1 MESRQKIKSRKKGL
15 TMQSKKFKVV
25 ITDAEYPSFDV
36 EQKVLSQ
43 LNVDLVKCQCTTEEE
58 LIRQCRDADAILNQY
73 AKITPYVIENLNQV
87 KIIARYGIGV
97 DNVDLEAATKK
108 NIFVTNVVYDIC
120 DVADHTIMLMLAL
133 TRKIFKVEESIKKF
147 EWDWKQFHPIPRM
160 KGKTIGIIGLGRV
173 GRQVARR
180 LSGFDVQLL
189 ACDPY
194 ISADVFTTYHA
205 KQVDHKTLLQ
215 HSDIVTIHVP
225 LSNETRNM
233 ISTNELKMM
242 RKKAIVINA
251 ARGGIVDEKAL
262 CEALKKKEIAG
273 AGLDVLEHE
282 PIQKENPLLHF
293 DNVIITP
300 HMGWYSEDTV
310 DEVQRIAA
318 EQVLECLQGKIPTN
332 LINKEVIK
340 KIR

>member
-1 MESRQKIKSRKKGL
+1 
-15 TMQSKKFKVV
+15 MQSKKFKVV

-36 EQKVLSQ
+36 EKKVLSQ

-58 LIRQCRDADAILNQY
+58 LIRHCRDADAILNQY
-73 AKITPYVIENLNQV
+73 AKITSQVIENLNQV

-97 DNVDLEAATKK
+97 DNVDLDAATKK
-108 NIFVTNVVYDIC
+108 NILVTNVVYDIC

-133 TRKIFKVEESIKKF
+133 TRKIFQVAKSIKKF

-180 LSGFDVQLL
+180 LQGFDVHLL

-194 ISADVFTTYHA
+194 IPTDMFTKYHA
-205 KQVDHKTLLQ
+205 KQVNLATLLEQ
-215 HSDIVTIHVP
+215 SDIVTIHVP
-225 LSNETRNM
+225 LNNETRNM
-233 ISTNELKMM
+233 ISTNELIKLK
-242 RKKAIVINA
+242 KKAIVINA

-262 CEALKKKEIAG
+262 YEALKKKEIAG

-318 EQVLECLQGKIPTN
+318 EQVLQCLQGRIPLN
-332 LINKEVIK
+332 LVNKEVIK
-340 KIR
+340 

>member
-1 MESRQKIKSRKKGL
+1 
-15 TMQSKKFKVV
+15 MQSKKFKVV

-36 EQKVLSQ
+36 EKKVLSP

-58 LIRQCRDADAILNQY
+58 LIRHCRDADAVLNQY
-73 AKITPYVIENLNQV
+73 AKITPYVIENLNRV

-97 DNVDLEAATKK
+97 DNVDLDAATKK

-147 EWDWKQFHPIPRM
+147 EWDWKLFHPIPRI
-160 KGKTIGIIGLGRV
+160 KGKNIGVIGLGRV

-194 ISADVFTTYHA
+194 IPADVFTTYKA
-205 KQVDHKTLLQ
+205 KQVDFQTLLKL
-215 HSDIVTIHVP
+215 SDIVTIHVP
-225 LSNETRNM
+225 LNKETKGM
-233 ISTNELKMM
+233 ISTNELKLMK
-242 RKKAIVINA
+242 KKAIVINA

-262 CEALKKKEIAG
+262 CGALKKKEIAG
-273 AGLDVLEHE
+273 AGLDVLEQE
-282 PIQKENPLLHF
+282 PIQKENPLLRF

-318 EQVLECLQGKIPTN
+318 EQVLQCLQGRIPSN
-332 LINKEVIK
+332 LVNKEVIK
-340 KIR
+340 

>member
-1 MESRQKIKSRKKGL
+1 MVNKKL
-15 TMQSKKFKVV
+15 KVV
-25 ITDAEYPSFDV
+25 ITDAEYPSFGS
-36 EQKVLSQ
+36 EKKVLSQ
-43 LNVDLVKCQCTTEEE
+43 CNVNLVKYQCATEKE
-58 LIRQCRDADAILNQY
+58 LISKCKDADALLNQY
-73 AKITPYVIENLNQV
+73 AKITANVIEHLDHV

-97 DNVDLEAATKK
+97 DNVDLDAATQK

-133 TRKIFKVEESIKKF
+133 TRKIFLMDKSIRKG
-147 EWDWKQFHPIPRM
+147 EWDWKKFHPIPRI
-160 KGKTIGIIGLGRV
+160 KGKTVGIIGLGRV

-180 LSGFDVQLL
+180 LQGFDVHLL

-194 ISADVFTTYHA
+194 ISTDVFKTYNA
-205 KQVDHKTLLQ
+205 KQVDHKTLLEQ
-215 HSDIVTIHVP
+215 SDIVTIHVP
-225 LSNETRNM
+225 LTKETRNM

-242 RKKAIVINA
+242 KKKVILINA

-262 CEALKKKEIAG
+262 LNALKKREIAG

-282 PIQKENPLLHF
+282 PIHKDNLLLSC

-318 EQVLECLQGKIPTN
+318 EQVLQCLQGKVPTN
-332 LINKEVIK
+332 LVNKEVLK
-340 KIR
+340 RMR

>member
-1 MESRQKIKSRKKGL
+1 MGTKKL
-15 TMQSKKFKVV
+15 KVV

-36 EQKVLSQ
+36 EKKVLSQ
-43 LNVDLVKCQCTTEEE
+43 LNVNLVKCQCTTEEE
-58 LIRQCRDADAILNQY
+58 IISNCRDADALLNQY
-73 AKITPYVIENLNQV
+73 AKITSLVIENLNHV

-97 DNVDLEAATKK
+97 DNVDLDAATKK
-108 NIFVTNVVYDIC
+108 NIFVTNVVYDIS

-133 TRKIFKVEESIKKF
+133 IRKIFRVEESIKRI
-147 EWDWKQFHPIPRM
+147 EWDWKKFHPIPRI
-160 KGKTIGIIGLGRV
+160 KGKTVGIIGLGRV

-180 LSGFDVQLL
+180 LQGFDVHLL

-194 ISADVFTTYHA
+194 IPSDVFTSYHA
-205 KQVDHKTLLQ
+205 RQVDHKTLLEQ
-215 HSDIVTIHVP
+215 SDIVTLHVP
-225 LSNETRNM
+225 LTKETRNM

-242 RKKAIVINA
+242 KKKAILINA

-262 CEALKKKEIAG
+262 CVALKKKEIAG
-273 AGLDVLEHE
+273 VGLDVLEHE
-282 PIQKENPLLHF
+282 PITEENPLLQY

-318 EQVLECLQGKIPTN
+318 EQVLQCLQGKIPTN
-332 LINKEVIK
+332 LVNIAVIK
-340 KIR
+340 SKR